1 MNIIRTDLADNL
13 EHHRQEFIA
22 ARDLLGSIATREDA
36 ESMIVLG
43 NFAILTM
50 DGGLS
55 REEYLQLYGVCH
67 EKGDYVDL
75 ALRYADVQLRRVREW
90 ERTEQRPSNLA
101 SSLQETVGFLRSPTR
116 KIELQEITKP
126 AIYNMPSWWTA
137 LDAERVQ
144 QRGLQNV
151 FDRLGPASVSSAG
164 GTEVSYNV
172 VATKHQIRSVVP
184 PPIS

>member
-116 KIELQEITKP
+116 KIEL
-126 AIYNMPSWWTA
+126 
-137 LDAERVQ
+137 
-144 QRGLQNV
+144 
-151 FDRLGPASVSSAG
+151 
-164 GTEVSYNV
+164 
-172 VATKHQIRSVVP
+172 
-184 PPIS
+184 